1 MSKHDDEPKLPDVSY
16 VQELAKVFKD
26 FELDELE
33 VEAGERR
40 ILLRRSDVPAAA
52 YAVSPSPHVS
62 PAVPGVAV
70 ASTPSPAAVA
80 PVAPAVEGGDF
91 ITSPF
96 VGTFYSAPRPD
107 AEPFAVVG
115 ARLAKGQTVCI
126 IEAMKLFNE
135 IEADFSCEVLEVLV
149 KNGQPVE
156 FGAKLLR
163 VRRS

>member
-16 VQELAKVFKD
+16 IQELAKVFKD

-40 ILLRRSDVPAAA
+40 ILLRRADVAAPTYTAAPPA
-52 YAVSPSPHVS
+52 YVTVPSGPPLSVAT
-62 PAVPGVAV
+62 PA
-70 ASTPSPAAVA
+70 PSGSGT
-80 PVAPAVEGGDF
+80 APAVEDGEF

-107 AEPFAVVG
+107 TEPFAVAG
-115 ARLAKGQTVCI
+115 TRLAKGQTVCI

-135 IEADFSCEVLEVLV
+135 IEAEFACEVLDVLV

-156 FGAKLLR
+156 FGAKLLK

>member
-16 VQELAKVFKD
+16 VQELAKVFKEY
-26 FELDELE
+26 ELDELE

-40 ILLRRSDVPAAA
+40 ILLRRADAPVAAYAAAPTTYVAAPAQPVAAAAPAPAAA
-52 YAVSPSPHVS
+52 A
-62 PAVPGVAV
+62 
-70 ASTPSPAAVA
+70 
-80 PVAPAVEGGDF
+80 APAVEEGEF

-107 AEPFAVVG
+107 AEPFAVPG
-115 ARLAKGQTVCI
+115 TRLAKGQTVCI

-135 IEADFSCEVLEVLV
+135 IEAEFPCEVLDVLV

-156 FGAKLLR
+156 FGAKLLK

>member
-16 VQELAKVFKD
+16 VQELAKVFKEY
-26 FELDELE
+26 ELDELE

-40 ILLRRSDVPAAA
+40 ILLRRADTPVAAYAAPAPTFVAAAAPAAA
-52 YAVSPSPHVS
+52 AAAHAPSA
-62 PAVPGVAV
+62 PA
-70 ASTPSPAAVA
+70 
-80 PVAPAVEGGDF
+80 APAVEEGEF

-107 AEPFAVVG
+107 AEPFAVAG
-115 ARLAKGQTVCI
+115 TRLAKGQTVCI

-135 IEADFSCEVLEVLV
+135 IEAEFACEVIEVLV

-156 FGAKLLR
+156 FGAKLLK